1 VAGFGGARAV
11 QIEVQAASAYR
22 RVVNAPSPAPT
33 SPVAPS
39 SQARPIE
46 DLPSRA
52 KAGEAPPSRKL
63 SNLALLW
70 GYARGYPA
78 QLVAAFAA
86 LLVAATATLAI
97 PQGFKLVVDKGFGA
111 GEGADIAPYFWLLLG
126 IVLVM
131 GLATA
136 VRFYFVSWIGERIVA
151 DLRQDVQAHLLR
163 LDPGFFELN
172 RPSEIASRLT
182 ADTGVIEGV
191 VGSAASVALRNLFMG
206 VGGLAYLFYLSPKLT
221 GLMLI
226 VIPVVILP
234 IVFMGRRVRTLS
246 QKSQDRVADVGSL
259 VSEVLRAIKVVQAF
273 GAEARE
279 AKRFANAAEDAFA
292 AARRR
297 IVLRALMTA
306 IVITLVFGAI
316 TLVLWEGARDVIAG
330 TMTGGTITAFV
341 LAAAIVAG
349 AFGALTEVYGDFMR
363 AAGASARVRDLL
375 AEAPGITAPDRPVAL
390 PEPPEGRL
398 DFEGITFH
406 YPSRP
411 DMPALRN
418 FNLSVR
424 PGERIAIVG
433 PSGAGKS
440 TLFQLVQRFYDPLSG
455 RVLMD
460 AVDLREADPAAVRA
474 RIAVVPQEAVVFMGT
489 ARSNIL
495 YGRPDASETEIWSA
509 AEAANAA
516 EFIRALPQGLDSDMG
531 EGGTRLSGGQR
542 QRIAIAR
549 ALLKDAPILL
559 LDEATSALDAE
570 SEAAVQDALEHLM
583 RGRTS
588 LVIAHRLATVR
599 NADRIVVMDDGAIV
613 EIGTHDQL
621 VSAGGL
627 YSRLAGLQFGQEA
640 VAVSAQC

>member
-1 VAGFGGARAV
+1 VPL
-11 QIEVQAASAYR
+11 
-22 RVVNAPSPAPT
+22 PSPPA
-33 SPVAPS
+33 SNG
-39 SQARPIE
+39 
-46 DLPSRA
+46 RA
-52 KAGEAPPSRKL
+52 HEAPPSRRL

-70 GYARGYPA
+70 GYARHYPA
-78 QLVAAFAA
+78 QIAGALAA
-86 LLVAATATLAI
+86 LLVAASATLAI

-111 GEGADIAPYFWLLLG
+111 GEGADIAPYFWGLLG

-131 GLATA
+131 GVATA
-136 VRFYFVSWIGERIVA
+136 VRFYFVSWMGERVVA
-151 DLRQDVQAHLLR
+151 DLRQEVQAHLLR

-182 ADTGVIEGV
+182 ADTGVIEQV
-191 VGSAASVALRNLFMG
+191 VASSASIALRNLFMG
-206 VGGLAYLFYLSPKLT
+206 VGGVIYLFFLSPKLT
-221 GLMLI
+221 GFMAV
-226 VIPVVILP
+226 VIPLVILP

-246 QKSQDRVADVGSL
+246 QKSQDRVADVGSM

-273 GAEARE
+273 GAEGRE
-279 AKRFANAAEDAFA
+279 AARFADAAEEAFV

-297 IVLRALMTA
+297 FTVRAGMTA

-330 TMTGGTITAFV
+330 DMTGGTITAFV

-375 AEAPGITAPDRPVAL
+375 AEQPSIRAPARPVQM
-390 PEPPEGRL
+390 PVPPVGRL
-398 DFEGITFH
+398 AFDGLSFR

-411 DMPALRN
+411 DLPA
-418 FNLSVR
+418 VR
-424 PGERIAIVG
+424 DFTLDVAPGERIAVVG

-440 TLFQLVQRFYDPLSG
+440 TLFQLVQRFYDPQAG
-455 RVLMD
+455 RILMD
-460 AVDLREADPAAVRA
+460 GVDLRDADPAEVRA

-495 YGRPDASETEIWSA
+495 YGRPGASEAELWAA

-516 EFIRALPQGLDSDMG
+516 DFLRALPQGLDTDLG
-531 EGGTRLSGGQR
+531 EGGARLSGGQR
-542 QRIAIAR
+542 QRVAIAR
-549 ALLKDAPILL
+549 ALLKDAPVLL

-583 RGRTS
+583 QGRTS
-588 LVIAHRLATVR
+588 LVIAHRLATVKD
-599 NADRIVVMDDGAIV
+599 ADRIVVMDEGRIV
-613 EIGTHDQL
+613 EVGRHADL
-621 VSAGGL
+621 VVQDGL
-627 YSRLAGLQFGQEA
+627 YARLARLQFEEA
-640 VAVSAQC
+640 

>member
-1 VAGFGGARAV
+1 
-11 QIEVQAASAYR
+11 
-22 RVVNAPSPAPT
+22 VNAPAPPPTPAP
-33 SPVAPS
+33 PPAS
-39 SQARPIE
+39 SRNN
-46 DLPSRA
+46 
-52 KAGEAPPSRKL
+52 EAPPSRKL

-70 GYARGYPA
+70 GYARHYPGQITGA
-78 QLVAAFAA
+78 LLSLIVAAS
-86 LLVAATATLAI
+86 ATLAI

-111 GEGADIAPYFWLLLG
+111 GEGADIAPYFWGLLG
-126 IVLVM
+126 VVLVM

-136 VRFYFVSWIGERIVA
+136 VRFYFVSWMGERVVA

-182 ADTGVIEGV
+182 ADTGVIEQV
-191 VGSAASVALRNLFMG
+191 VATSASVALRNLFMG
-206 VGGLAYLFYLSPKLT
+206 IGGIGYLFFLSPKLT
-221 GLMLI
+221 GFMLV
-226 VIPVVILP
+226 VIPIVILP
-234 IVFMGRRVRTLS
+234 IVFMGRRVRALS
-246 QKSQDRVADVGSL
+246 QKSQDRVADVGSM

-273 GAEARE
+273 GAEERE
-279 AKRFANAAEDAFA
+279 AQRFADAAEEAFV

-297 IVLRALMTA
+297 FTVRAGMTA

-330 TMTGGTITAFV
+330 EMTGGTITAFV

-375 AEAPGITAPDRPVAL
+375 AEQPSIKAPDRPITL
-390 PEPPEGRL
+390 PEPPQGRL
-398 DFEGITFH
+398 AFEHVSFR

-411 DMPALRN
+411 DLPAVKDFHLAIA
-418 FNLSVR
+418 
-424 PGERIAIVG
+424 PGERIAVVG

-440 TLFQLVQRFYDPLSG
+440 TLFQLVQRFYDPAQG
-455 RVLMD
+455 RILMD
-460 AVDLREADPAAVRA
+460 GVDLRDADPAAVRA
-474 RIAVVPQEAVVFMGT
+474 RIAVVPQEAVVFMGS

-495 YGRPDASETEIWSA
+495 YGRPGASEADVWAA

-516 EFIRALPQGLDSDMG
+516 EFLKALPNGLDTDLG
-531 EGGTRLSGGQR
+531 EGGARLSGGQR

-549 ALLKDAPILL
+549 ALLKDAPVLL

-570 SEAAVQDALEHLM
+570 SEAAVQEALEHLM
-583 RGRTS
+583 QGRTS

-599 NADRIVVMDDGAIV
+599 DADRIVVMDEGAIV
-613 EIGTHDQL
+613 EVGRHEEL
-621 VSAGGL
+621 VAAGGL
-627 YSRLAGLQFGQEA
+627 YSRLAGLQFGSEA
-640 VAVSAQC
+640 ATVSAQR

>member
-1 VAGFGGARAV
+1 VVRVRAYLGAV
-11 QIEVQAASAYR
+11 NSPTQI
-22 RVVNAPSPAPT
+22 PSPPVPP
-33 SPVAPS
+33 SPGAKS
-39 SQARPIE
+39 G
-46 DLPSRA
+46 RA
-52 KAGEAPPSRKL
+52 NEAPPSRKL

-70 GYARGYPA
+70 GYARRYPGHLA
-78 QLVAAFAA
+78 AA
-86 LLVAATATLAI
+86 LLALIVAASATLAI

-111 GEGADIAPYFWLLLG
+111 GAGANIAPYFAGLLV

-131 GLATA
+131 GAATA

-151 DLRQDVQAHLLR
+151 DLRQEVQAHLLR

-182 ADTGVIEGV
+182 ADTGVIEQV
-191 VGSAASVALRNLFMG
+191 VGSAASIALRNLFMG
-206 VGGLAYLFYLSPKLT
+206 VGGLFYLFYLSPKLT
-221 GLMLI
+221 GLMLV

-234 IVFMGRRVRTLS
+234 IVFMGRKVRALS

-273 GAEARE
+273 GAEERE
-279 AKRFANAAEDAFA
+279 ASRFADAAEEAFA

-297 IVLRALMTA
+297 FVVRAGMTA

-330 TMTGGTITAFV
+330 NMTGGTITAFV

-375 AEAPGITAPDRPVAL
+375 AEQPSIRAPARPIAL
-390 PEPPEGRL
+390 PVPPEGRL
-398 DFEGITFH
+398 AFEGVGFR

-411 DMPALRN
+411 DMPAIRDFDLV
-418 FNLSVR
+418 VR

-455 RVLMD
+455 RILMD
-460 AVDLREADPAAVRA
+460 GVDLRDADPAEVRA
-474 RIAVVPQEAVVFMGT
+474 RIAVVPQEAVVFMGS

-495 YGRPDASETEIWSA
+495 YGRPEASEADVWAA

-516 EFIRALPQGLDSDMG
+516 EFLRALPQGLDSDMG

-570 SEAAVQDALEHLM
+570 SEAAVQEALEHLM
-583 RGRTS
+583 EGRTS

-599 NADRIVVMDDGAIV
+599 DADRIVVMDEGVVV
-613 EIGTHDQL
+613 EVGRHEEL
-621 VSAGGL
+621 VVAGGL
-627 YSRLAGLQFGQEA
+627 YARLAKLQFGPEA
-640 VAVSAQC
+640 AEASAQR

>member
-1 VAGFGGARAV
+1 MLP
-11 QIEVQAASAYR
+11 IEVVRRCAYLGA
-22 RVVNAPSPAPT
+22 VNAVEPAP
-33 SPVAPS
+33 S
-39 SQARPIE
+39 
-46 DLPSRA
+46 LPSAPASTRSH
-52 KAGEAPPSRKL
+52 EAPPSRKL

-70 GYARGYPA
+70 GYARRYPGH
-78 QLVAAFAA
+78 LAAALLA
-86 LLVAATATLAI
+86 LLVAASATLAI

-111 GEGADIAPYFWLLLG
+111 GAGANITPYFAGLLV

-131 GLATA
+131 GAATA

-182 ADTGVIEGV
+182 ADTGVIEQV
-191 VGSAASVALRNLFMG
+191 VGSAASIALRNLFMG
-206 VGGLAYLFYLSPKLT
+206 VAGLFYLFYLSPKLT
-221 GLMLI
+221 GLMLV

-234 IVFMGRRVRTLS
+234 IVIMGRKVRALS

-279 AKRFANAAEDAFA
+279 ASRFAAAAEEAFA

-297 IVLRALMTA
+297 FLVRAGMTA

-363 AAGASARVRDLL
+363 AAGASARIRDLL
-375 AEAPGITAPDRPVAL
+375 AEQPSIRAPALPVAL
-390 PEPPEGRL
+390 PEPPLGRL
-398 DFEGITFH
+398 AFEGVGFR

-411 DMPALRN
+411 DRPA
-418 FNLSVR
+418 VR
-424 PGERIAIVG
+424 GFSLLVEPGERIAIVG

-440 TLFQLVQRFYDPLSG
+440 TLFQLVQRFYDPQAG
-455 RVLMD
+455 RILMD
-460 AVDLREADPAAVRA
+460 GVDLRDADPAEVRA
-474 RIAVVPQEAVVFMGT
+474 RIAVVPQEAVVFMGST
-489 ARSNIL
+489 RSNIL
-495 YGRPDASETEIWSA
+495 YGRPDAGEADVWAA

-516 EFIRALPQGLDSDMG
+516 EFLRALPQGLDSDMG

-570 SEAAVQDALEHLM
+570 SEAAVQEALEHLM
-583 RGRTS
+583 EGRTS

-599 NADRIVVMDDGAIV
+599 DADRIVVMDEGVVV
-613 EIGTHDQL
+613 EVGRHEEL
-621 VSAGGL
+621 VAAGGL
-627 YSRLAGLQFGQEA
+627 YSRLAKLQFGPEA
-640 VAVSAQC
+640 AEVSAQR

>member
-1 VAGFGGARAV
+1 VAGNC
-11 QIEVQAASAYR
+11 AYLEP
-22 RVVNAPSPAPT
+22 VNVP
-33 SPVAPS
+33 APS
-39 SQARPIE
+39 SAPAPATQQPAASKGR
-46 DLPSRA
+46 
-52 KAGEAPPSRKL
+52 GHEAPPSRKL

-70 GYARGYPA
+70 RYARAYPA
-78 QLVAAFAA
+78 HLGAAFAA
-86 LLVAATATLAI
+86 LIVAASATLAI

-111 GEGADIAPYFWLLLG
+111 GAGADIAPYFWLLLA

-131 GLATA
+131 GAATA

-182 ADTGVIEGV
+182 ADTGVIEQV
-191 VGSAASVALRNLFMG
+191 VGSAASIALRNLFMG

-221 GLMLI
+221 GLMLV

-234 IVFMGRRVRTLS
+234 IVFMGRRVRALS

-273 GAEARE
+273 GAEGRE
-279 AKRFANAAEDAFA
+279 AKRFADAAEEAFA

-297 IVLRALMTA
+297 FLVRAAMTA

-363 AAGASARVRDLL
+363 AAGASARLRDLL
-375 AEAPGITAPDRPVAL
+375 AEQPSITVPDRPVAL
-390 PEPPEGRL
+390 PVPPQGRL
-398 DFEGITFH
+398 AFEDVVFR

-411 DMPALRN
+411 DMPAVRDFSLAI
-418 FNLSVR
+418 R
-424 PGERIAIVG
+424 PGERIAVVG

-440 TLFQLVQRFYDPLSG
+440 TLFQLVQRFYDPVSG
-455 RVLMD
+455 RILMD
-460 AVDLREADPAAVRA
+460 GVDLRDADPAAVRA

-495 YGRPDASETEIWSA
+495 YGRPDASEADVWAA

-516 EFIRALPQGLDSDMG
+516 EFLRALPQGLDSDMG

-570 SEAAVQDALEHLM
+570 SEAAVQEALEHLM
-583 RGRTS
+583 QGRTS

-599 NADRIVVMDDGAIV
+599 DADRIVVMDEGAIV
-613 EIGTHDQL
+613 EIGRHEEL
-621 VSAGGL
+621 VAAGGL
-627 YSRLAGLQFGQEA
+627 YSRLAGLQFGPEA
-640 VAVSAQC
+640 AAVSVQR